1 MAANSQKL
9 TNSGMIWDKLNA
21 LIIGKIS
28 LCLYI
33 LEVDAVRRGFK

>member
-1 MAANSQKL
+1 MAANSQKR
-9 TNSGMIWDKLNA
+9 TNTTMTWEELNA
-21 LIIGKIS
+21 LIIEKIS